1 MKSRHS
7 FTSALILLVSLASVA
22 AVAAQEFQPE
32 VSTDE
37 PWVAEVICRG
47 NPNREAISWIGDNQI
62 RLCFKFEESMLQPAA
77 DGNEN
82 RSEMY
87 IVSYMKKGASNLT
100 DLSIVAESPEDN
112 PGLIIGKA
120 EPLGPERSSTLS
132 SARVFKVSIQITK
145 QARSKKY
152 PIAAVVTSGTTKQ
165 TIGFKLPILAPE
177 TALIEVEKKPG
188 ALVDCW
194 AGSDCSRLEVVVRN
208 KLPYKITISNISIDS
223 EDLLHNKPNGEYV
236 TEFGNNSP
244 PIDLSVPMK
253 AKPITFRR
261 VFSGFGAPLVTM
273 RIDYKDE
280 FGRPIFT
287 KTTADLQIRPN
298 VLVIAIFLIL
308 GAVIGT
314 LVRIDLGRLHRANI
328 ITRRQRIVFAA
339 TTFASGIVI
348 CLIALFANI
357 KLIVWTDQNSYSA
370 WDPKVLFLTALVA
383 TVSGLPILYAYL
395 KLPRRSEAI
404 SPQPVNNPNDANS

>member
-1 MKSRHS
+1 MKSRHF
-7 FTSALILLVSLASVA
+7 FTNALILLVSLAPVA
-22 AVAAQEFQPE
+22 VTAQEFQPDALK
-32 VSTDE
+32 DE
-37 PWVAEVICRG
+37 PWVAEVPCRG
-47 NPNREAISWIGDNQI
+47 NENREAISWIDNRQI
-62 RLCFKFEESMLQPAA
+62 RLCFSFEESLLQPAP
-77 DGNEN
+77 DGNTN
-82 RSEMY
+82 DSQLT
-87 IVSYMKKGASNLT
+87 IVSYMKKGARNLT

-112 PGLIIGKA
+112 PGLIIEKA
-120 EPLGPERSSTLS
+120 VPGPELSNTLS
-132 SARVFKVSIQITK
+132 SMRVFRVRIQVTK

-152 PIAAVVTSGTTKQ
+152 PIAAVVTSGAAGER
-165 TIGFKLPILAPE
+165 IGFKLPILAPE
-177 TALIEVEKKPG
+177 TASIEVEKKPG

-236 TEFGNNSP
+236 TEFGKNSS
-244 PIDLSVPMK
+244 PIDLSVPVK
-253 AKPITFRR
+253 ANPITFRR
-261 VFSGFGAPLVTM
+261 VFSGFGAPQVSM

-280 FGRPIFT
+280 FGRPIST

-314 LVRIDLGRLHRANI
+314 LVRIDLRRLQREHI
-328 ITRRQRIVFAA
+328 ITGRQRIVFAA

-395 KLPRRSEAI
+395 KLPRRSEDT
-404 SPQPVNNPNDANS
+404 SPPPVNTPTTQTPN